1 MIISRT
7 PFRIS
12 FLGGGTDLP
21 AFYNEEEGAVL
32 STAIDQYIYITVN
45 DRFDETYRLSYSKTE
60 ICSNVSEIEHKIFRN
75 VLTTYGAKARA
86 QSSGRGLEIL
96 SMADIPS
103 GTGLGSS
110 SSFTVGLLHAIQAHL
125 GSFVSAEELAREASR
140 IEIEDLREPIGKQ
153 DQYAA
158 AFGGLQYIRF
168 LPDGS
173 VSAEPVICSKATKA
187 ELEASM
193 LVLYTG
199 MTRSAS
205 GVLSEQKQNTANKRD
220 TLREMKKLALRLKGV
235 LERGEPIARVGELL
249 DEGWKLK
256 KTLASG
262 ISAQQIDDW
271 YDRARS
277 AGASGGKILGA
288 GGGGFLMV
296 ICPPDQQKNVMAAL
310 PELRPLK
317 VALES
322 FGSRIIFV
330 G

>member
-21 AFYNEEEGAVL
+21 SFYEEEEGAVL
-32 STAIDQYIYITVN
+32 STTIDKYMYLTIN
-45 DRFDETYRLSYSKTE
+45 DRFDESYRLAYSKTE
-60 ICSNVSEIEHKIFRN
+60 ICRNVEEIEHKIFRC
-75 VLTTYGAKARA
+75 VLMKYAHFARA
-86 QSSGRGLEIL
+86 RNEGRGLEIL

-110 SSFTVGLLHAIQAHL
+110 SSFTVGLLHAMKAHI
-125 GSFVSAEELAREASR
+125 GQFQSAEELAAEASR
-140 IEIEDLREPIGKQ
+140 IEIEDLKEPIGKQ

-158 AFGGLQYIRF
+158 AYGGLQYIRF
-168 LPDGS
+168 LPNGEVS
-173 VSAEPVICSKATKA
+173 VEPVICSAGMKQA
-187 ELEASM
+187 LQASI
-193 LVLYTG
+193 LLFYTG

-205 GVLSEQKQNTANKRD
+205 DVLAEQKSNTDRKRE
-220 TLREMKKLALRLKGV
+220 TLREMKKLAFRLKGA
-235 LERGEPIARVGELL
+235 LESGEGVARVGDLL
-249 DEGWKLK
+249 HEGWMLK

-262 ISAQQIDDW
+262 ISATRIDEW
-271 YDRARS
+271 YERARA
-277 AGASGGKILGA
+277 AGAYGGKILGA

-296 ICPPDQQKNVMAAL
+296 ICDPEKRERVSQELK
-310 PELRPLK
+310 ELRLVP

>member
-21 AFYNEEEGAVL
+21 DFYSEEEGAVL
-32 STAIDQYIYITVN
+32 ATTIDKYIHITVN
-45 DRFDETYRLSYSKTE
+45 DRFDESYRLSYSKTE
-60 ICSNVSEIEHKIFRN
+60 IRDDVSQIEHKIFRN
-75 VLTTYGAKARA
+75 VLQTYADVAREKNG
-86 QSSGRGLEIL
+86 GRGLEIL

-110 SSFTVGLLHAIQAHL
+110 SSFTVGLLHAVKAHIGL
-125 GSFVSAEELAREASR
+125 FQSAEELASEASK
-140 IEIEDLREPIGKQ
+140 IEIEDLKEPIGKQ

-168 LPDGS
+168 LPTGEVS
-173 VSAEPVICSKATKA
+173 VEPVICSRRTKT

-193 LVLYTG
+193 MVFYTG

-205 GVLSEQKQNTANKRD
+205 DVLSEQKKNTGNKRE
-220 TLREMKKLALRLKGV
+220 TLREMRGLALRLKKV
-235 LERGEPIARVGELL
+235 LEGGRAISEVGSLL
-249 DEGWKLK
+249 HEGWMLK

-262 ISAQQIDDW
+262 ISAGKIDEW
-271 YDRARS
+271 YERARA
-277 AGASGGKILGA
+277 AGAYGGKILGA

-296 ICPPDQQKNVMAAL
+296 VCDPKQRDRVRQ
-310 PELRPLK
+310 ELKELK
-317 VALES
+317 LVEIGLES
-322 FGSRIIFV
+322 FGSKIIFV